1 MTNEE
6 LQKGLPGLSLS
17 VKMLFTG
24 YLLTIGC
31 GLLMAGAQIMMTHGM
46 ADGKP
51 GLSIDD
57 IVYSYY
63 GHRNGSTLE
72 AKLNGSMKNNAPPQV
87 RIEIIKWARE
97 GAPAKE
103 WDSKF
108 KKLFETHCVVCHN
121 AGASLPDFSKLAN
134 VQQLAS
140 VDTGISFTLLTKVSH
155 IHLFGIAFIFM
166 LMGAIF
172 VFAVGIPEW
181 LKATL
186 ITIPFAFLIIDVIS
200 WWLTKL
206 APEFAWITIIGGFGY
221 SLASTAML
229 FISLYQMWIL
239 PRKLANINKTRIQ
252 DKIDS

>member
-1 MTNEE
+1 MNFAIP
-6 LQKGLPGLSLS
+6 QKGLPDLPLS

-24 YLLTIGC
+24 YLLTIGF
-31 GLLMAGAQIMMTHGM
+31 GLLMAGAQIMLTHGM

-51 GLSIDD
+51 GLSVDD

-72 AKLNGSMKNNAPPQV
+72 AKLNGSMKDNAPPQV
-87 RIEIIKWARE
+87 RIDIIKWARE
-97 GAPAKE
+97 GAPSNE

-108 KKLFETHCVVCHN
+108 KTVFDTHCTACHN
-121 AGASLPDFSKLAN
+121 AGSSLPDFSKLEN
-134 VQQLAS
+134 VQQRA
-140 VDTGISFTLLTKVSH
+140 VMDTGISFTSLTKVSH

-172 VFAVGIPEW
+172 VFAVGIPEP

-186 ITIPFAFLIIDVIS
+186 IMIPFAFLIIDVIS

-206 APEFAWITIIGGFGY
+206 NPEFAWITIIGGYGY
-221 SLASTAML
+221 TLASTAML
-229 FISLYQMWIL
+229 FISLYQMWVL
-239 PRKLANINKTRIQ
+239 PWKQSKNN
-252 DKIDS
+252 

>member
-1 MTNEE
+1 MNFAIP
-6 LQKGLPGLSLS
+6 QKGLPDLPLS

-24 YLLTIGC
+24 YLLTIGF
-31 GLLMAGAQIMMTHGM
+31 GLLMAGAQIMLTHGM

-51 GLSIDD
+51 GLSVDD

-72 AKLNGSMKNNAPPQV
+72 AKLNGSMKDNAPPQV
-87 RIEIIKWARE
+87 RIDIIKWARE
-97 GAPAKE
+97 GAPSNE

-108 KKLFETHCVVCHN
+108 KTVFDTHCTACHN
-121 AGASLPDFSKLAN
+121 AGSSLPDFSKLEN
-134 VQQLAS
+134 VQQRA
-140 VDTGISFTLLTKVSH
+140 VMDTGISFTSLTKVSH

-172 VFAVGIPEW
+172 VFAVGIPEP

-186 ITIPFAFLIIDVIS
+186 IMIPFAFLIIDVIS

-206 APEFAWITIIGGFGY
+206 NPKFAWITIIGGYGY
-221 SLASTAML
+221 TLASTAML
-229 FISLYQMWIL
+229 FISLYQMWVL
-239 PRKLANINKTRIQ
+239 PWKQSKNN
-252 DKIDS
+252 